1 MQNPSPAILTRR
13 FLPGLCALLVAVIYT
28 TGAHADTPD
37 CVVVFNEVHYNP
49 AGPAEDGEW
58 IEFFNQCIRR

>member
-1 MQNPSPAILTRR
+1 VQNPSPAILTRR

-49 AGPAEDGEW
+49 AGPAEDGE
-58 IEFFNQCIRR
+58 